1 MYLYCV
7 SERVCEFIRDFSH
20 VKVSN
25 LSFSR
30 WTGRGVFFLFVTLSL
45 LGKSH

>member
-7 SERVCEFIRDFSH
+7 SERVCEFIRDSSH

-30 WTGRGVFFLFVTLSL
+30 WTGRVFLFVTLSL